1 MKGPSSS
8 FLGSFGRSLF
18 YPVSSWGGVFFLA
31 ACTTLHTL
39 SRALPDTGRKN
50 PKPYLFVFA
59 ALLTAS
65 YLYRVV
71 NEIVEGNE
79 RTPKLRPDAW
89 EDAWVDLLHYCGGLL
104 VAFLP
109 VWVLLL
115 YSLVEQKG
123 HLERR
128 DFQVALGVCLVA
140 GTAYLPMALLMN
152 GFTQEFATA
161 FNLGIG
167 FRSIRTMGADYA
179 LCCLYF
185 LAGHAAWVLLE
196 GFWVAQTPKGW
207 ATSRVT
213 AAAVTALFGLYVSV
227 LQMRALGLAYRKHHA
242 ALGWSLGRGA

>member
-1 MKGPSSS
+1 MKDPASS
-8 FLGSFGRSLF
+8 FPGSLGRALS

-31 ACTTLHTL
+31 SCTALHTL
-39 SRALPDTGRKN
+39 SRALPVTGRKN
-50 PKPYLFVFA
+50 PRIYLFVFA

-71 NEIVEGNE
+71 NEVVEGKE
-79 RTPKLRPDAW
+79 RAPRLRPDAW
-89 EDAWVDLLHYCGGLL
+89 EDAWLDLLHYCGGLL

-115 YSLVEQKG
+115 YSFVEQRG
-123 HLERR
+123 HLERQ
-128 DFQVALGVCLVA
+128 DFRAALVVCLFL

-179 LCCLYF
+179 ACCIYF
-185 LAGHAAWVLLE
+185 LAGHAAWLLLE
-196 GFWVAQTPKGW
+196 AVWVAQTPPGW
-207 ATSRVT
+207 NSARVT
-213 AAAVTALFGLYVSV
+213 AAAVTSLFGLYVFV
-227 LQMRALGLAYRKHHA
+227 LQMRVLGLAYRRHHD
-242 ALGWSLGRGA
+242 ALGWSLGKGA